1 MKPDDIL
8 DDIRL
13 AGFGRR
19 SLAIIVDFI
28 VLSIIS
34 AGLLYGIYGS
44 EYFAWVQENNVMF
57 ASYGAAELLVNYGL
71 PTLMFVACWRL
82 FGATPGKFLL
92 GCQVVDSET
101 LARITWRQSVMR
113 YFGYFISTIP
123 LGLGFWW
130 AAWDGRKQGFHDKF
144 AHTIVVVEDESRR
157 TLDDLEKEFPR

>member
-1 MKPDDIL
+1 MKAVYVR

-19 SLAIIVDFI
+19 TLAFIIDCI
-28 VLSIIS
+28 VLSIVS
-34 AGLLYGIYGS
+34 AGLLYGLYGGD
-44 EYFAWVQENNVMF
+44 YFTWVQENNVLF
-57 ASYGAAELLVNYGL
+57 ATYGAAELLINYGL
-71 PTLMFVACWRL
+71 PTVMYVACWRL

-92 GCQVVDSET
+92 GCQVVDCGT

-113 YFGYFISTIP
+113 FIGYFISAIP

-144 AHTIVVVEDESRR
+144 AHTLVVVEDESRR
-157 TLDDLEKEFPR
+157 TLNELEKEFPR